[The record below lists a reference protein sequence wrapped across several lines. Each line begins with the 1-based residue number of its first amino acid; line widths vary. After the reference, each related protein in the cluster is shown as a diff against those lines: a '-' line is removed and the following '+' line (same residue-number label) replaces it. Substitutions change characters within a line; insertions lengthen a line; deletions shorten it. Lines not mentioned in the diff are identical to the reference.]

1 MMVITV
7 GKSYI
12 DIDGYASAIAY
23 QKLLTLQGIE
33 AKFVSNAM
41 LNYSITN
48 SLLNTGYGIDDYQ
61 VTDNDEFIILDL
73 SNKNYF
79 PEFVNEDKIVEIIDH
94 HPGFE
99 TYWSKRLGNKALIK
113 PIGSVATLIVEK
125 YEQANLFNQIDA
137 NLAKLLMAAILDN
150 TLNFTAKITTSKD
163 IETYQKLANLINNED
178 FASNYFLEVENTI
191 ITNLN
196 EAIKNDIKITHIND
210 WLPDSFGQLTI
221 WDASLIKETE
231 LRRIM
236 DSYSDKWLMNLISL
250 KDNTSYL
257 IVSNNMVLD
266 KLNQFLKGDN
276 IDLGLILKPAML
288 RKEIMQKA
296 IQQE

>member
-1 MMVITV
+1 MKVITV

-73 SNKNYF
+73 SNKTYF

-125 YEQANLFNQIDA
+125 YEQANLFNQIDT

-163 IETYQKLANLINNED
+163 IETYQKLTNLINNED

-231 LRRIM
+231 LRKIM